1 MRIAVRLDRLR
12 LMRWHLILIDSLR
25 QQGHVV
31 GAEMRDGAEPHSAI
45 LRILFEIE
53 ARLFKLPD
61 NRLSAPVE
69 PSAVVLSSSEPPPD
83 PDLTIDLTRSF
94 LLEASQERVLRPL
107 YDGSP
112 GDDVLIYTLLMGQA
126 PVLTVEDSCDDRIW
140 PIGRPAIEQPERIAI
155 SLDQTVSRLVQGLLR
170 IVSDIAAGRQAP
182 LHTSRSARPI
192 AGHGSTFAA
201 VTEFA
206 GRVIAQK
213 FSRLRDR
220 ATGETPRWRVAWR
233 MTDTGAPT
241 EPELQIRD
249 FHLLSDDGQRFFADP
264 FVLERD
270 GLFHVF
276 IEELPHDSGI
286 GLISHFTIS
295 ETGDATVPRPVLQ
308 TETHLSYPFVF
319 EHDGETWMMPESSMS
334 GGLDL
339 YRCTRFPDAWTH
351 EARLLEGRFHDATLF
366 THEGRLWIAAATDVL
381 QSSTWDALSFFYA
394 DTLLG
399 PWTPHAGNPV
409 LVDARLARPAGPL
422 WRSGGD
428 LFRPAQ
434 DCSDGYGSKLSL
446 RKILHLTPTE
456 FAEETVGT
464 LRFNPEARI
473 SGPHTIS
480 RAGRLEIIDLFA
492 RNRDLTNA
500 QHPHTRG

>member
-12 LMRWHLILIDSLR
+12 LMRWHLILIDALR

-31 GAEMRDGAEPHSAI
+31 GAEMRDGAGPLPVS
-45 LRILFEIE
+45 LRALLKFE
-53 ARLFKLPD
+53 ALRFRLPD
-61 NRLSAPVE
+61 SRLSARAD
-69 PSAVVLSSSEPPPD
+69 PSALGTSASELGRD

-94 LLEASQERVLRPL
+94 LLETSQERVLRPL

-112 GDDVLIYTLLMGQA
+112 GDDVLIYALLMGQA
-126 PVLTVEDSCDDRIW
+126 PVLAVEDSCDDRIW
-140 PIGRPAIEQPERIAI
+140 PIGHPAIEQPRRMAI

-182 LHTSRSARPI
+182 TVAPQPARPI
-192 AGHGSTFAA
+192 AEYRSSSA
-201 VTEFA
+201 VTEFT

-276 IEELPHDSGI
+276 IEELPHDSGV

-351 EARLLEGRFHDATLF
+351 KARLLEGRFHDATLF
-366 THEGRLWIAAATDVL
+366 AHEGRLWIAAATDVL

-480 RAGRLEIIDLFA
+480 HAGRLEIIDLFA